1 MEGNQRIVVLPEVQ
15 PVGDLGRRLG
25 DELLAIEGA
34 DEVLG
39 STATEGTARIDVDD
53 HHPLLLTRRLVS
65 ELEEVGALKL
75 VGACS
80 VAFAEGTHVVP
91 LLQILRAVEAHL
103 FVS

>member
-1 MEGNQRIVVLPEVQ
+1 M
-15 PVGDLGRRLG
+15 GDLGRCLG
-25 DELLAIEGA
+25 DELLAIEAA

-39 STATEGTARIDVDD
+39 STPAEGTAWIDVDD

-103 FVS
+103 LVS

>member
-1 MEGNQRIVVLPEVQ
+1 M
-15 PVGDLGRRLG
+15 GDLGCRLG

-34 DEVLG
+34 DEILG
-39 STATEGTARIDVDD
+39 STPTEGTARIDIDD

-65 ELEEVGALKL
+65 ELEEVGALEL

-80 VAFAEGTHVVP
+80 VAFAEGTHIVP

-103 FVS
+103 LVS

>member
-1 MEGNQRIVVLPEVQ
+1 M
-15 PVGDLGRRLG
+15 GDLGRCLG
-25 DELLAIEGA
+25 DELLAIEAA

-39 STATEGTARIDVDD
+39 STTAEGTAWIDVDD

-65 ELEEVGALKL
+65 ELEEVGALEL

-91 LLQILRAVEAHL
+91 LFQILRAVEAHL
-103 FVS
+103 LVS

>member
-1 MEGNQRIVVLPEVQ
+1 M
-15 PVGDLGRRLG
+15 GDLGRCLG
-25 DELLAIEGA
+25 DEFLAIKA
-34 DEVLG
+34 TDEVLG
-39 STATEGTARIDVDD
+39 STTAEGTAWIDVDD
-53 HHPLLLTRRLVS
+53 HYPLLLARRLVS

-103 FVS
+103 LVS

>member
-1 MEGNQRIVVLPEVQ
+1 M
-15 PVGDLGRRLG
+15 GDLGCCLG
-25 DELLAIEGA
+25 DELLAIKGA
-34 DEVLG
+34 NEILG
-39 STATEGTARIDVDD
+39 STTSEGTARIDIDD

-80 VAFAEGTHVVP
+80 VAFAEGTHIVP

>member
-1 MEGNQRIVVLPEVQ
+1 MS
-15 PVGDLGRRLG
+15 DLGRRLG
-25 DELLAIEGA
+25 DELLTIEGA

-39 STATEGTARIDVDD
+39 STTTEGTAWINIDD

-65 ELEEVGALKL
+65 ELEEVGALEL

-80 VAFAEGTHVVP
+80 VAFTEGAHIVP

-103 FVS
+103 LVS